1 MQKLFEF
8 VEHIGKW
15 RVLVQ
20 TRDIQNGAVTTAKL
34 ADGAV
39 TAEKIQDGAV
49 TNEKL
54 ADGAVDTRTLADEA
68 VTNEK
73 IQDGAVTGE
82 KIADNTITAD
92 KLQDGI
98 IDSDKFADGSI
109 ESRNIADDAITTDK
123 IQDGSV
129 TTPKLADGAVTT
141 EKIQDEAVTTQ
152 KIADEA
158 VTTRKL
164 HDEAV
169 TTAKIAETAVTTE
182 KIADEAVTTP
192 KIANVAVT
200 SEKIADGAVTGAK
213 IAEHTV
219 TGDNIAKGAVT
230 TEKIAD
236 QAVGTE
242 QIAPHAVVREHIQP
256 GAIPEL
262 EGMYDELEA
271 KHDADIE
278 RLEQGIWPFEV
289 SLKASPSVAEI
300 GQDTT
305 VTLSWTTKRKG
316 VAVTPET
323 QKFDGEAV
331 EGTSKSVVLHPESEG
346 SQTFTY
352 EALYEKMTRTATASV
367 KCVYGSYFGIV
378 SPSGSVDA
386 SVIKSL
392 TKLVLGSKALTRTG
406 LAFHNSR
413 LCFAYPASF
422 GLLSSIK
429 DGNGYEVIDSY
440 TLTSVDVDGV
450 TYNCYVLTVPVSADS
465 VTQIYQ

>member
-20 TRDIQNGAVTTAKL
+20 TRDIQNGAVTTPKL

-82 KIADNTITAD
+82 KLADNTITGD

-123 IQDGSV
+123 IQDGAV

-141 EKIQDEAVTTQ
+141 EKIQ
-152 KIADEA
+152 
-158 VTTRKL
+158 
-164 HDEAV
+164 DEAV

-323 QKFDGEAV
+323 QEFDGEAV